1 MADENTDGIKPADQA
16 GAGSEPK
23 DNNEPALGFMKALG
37 VEVALEDD
45 PAAKLDADAEGDET
59 ESGAALE
66 GDDSGDADGGD
77 ADGTPEPKP
86 EDEQPRPKLK
96 RRAKSDNP
104 AISKDDIIAA
114 VKEAVKPPAK
124 TEEPLKKADEPEEFA
139 DLAPQDR
146 DVLKLAKW
154 AEENANEKGLVS
166 QHLSWIKAR
175 DRVVARMT
183 ADGERFDPSSE
194 AWRDF
199 LAENP
204 PPINADK
211 RIEIKTEMAATAAE
225 RRAEGRMRK
234 EIEEREK
241 KLRREVNE
249 MKLRPHIEKAAKETV
264 DYILED
270 DDDTFKAVKADPK
283 KAVEEN
289 PMEAPKIL
297 AVANDIKRVTEEFLA
312 VANELKDYDDDDPA
326 HRWVATFV
334 EDQGKKLDA
343 LPVEKRM
350 RNGKVLVSRQTYYEM
365 SEAKSPDLSKVE
377 TLSRQDI
384 ITLLQDFGKNE
395 AKRQVT
401 EVRQSLE
408 RSGYSRKL
416 PAANTDAGGE
426 ALAAAAVKQAAPRP
440 VARQAPKATTTRIP
454 SPPAKP
460 AGSMNAAD
468 KARLKALGVNV

>member
-1 MADENTDGIKPADQA
+1 MADKNTDGVTPAEQA
-16 GAGSEPK
+16 GAGEKPK
-23 DNNEPALGFMKALG
+23 ENNEPTLGFMKALG

-45 PAAKLDADAEGDET
+45 PAARLDDEGEGDEP
-59 ESGAALE
+59 ESGAALD
-66 GDDSGDADGGD
+66 GDDAGDGEGE
-77 ADGTPEPKP
+77 GEQPKP
-86 EDEQPRPKLK
+86 EEQPKPKLK
-96 RRAKSDNP
+96 RRTKSDNP

-114 VKEAVKPPAK
+114 VKEAVRPAK
-124 TEEPLKKADEPEEFA
+124 AEEPPKAPVDPEEFA

-175 DRVVARMT
+175 DKVVARMT
-183 ADGERFDPSSE
+183 ADGGRFDPSSE
-194 AWRDF
+194 EWREF
-199 LAENP
+199 LTENP

-225 RRAEGRMRK
+225 RRAEERMRK

-270 DDDTFKAVKADPK
+270 DDDVFKAVKEDPK
-283 KAVEEN
+283 KAIEDN
-289 PMEAPKIL
+289 PLEAPKVL
-297 AVANDIKRVTEEFLA
+297 AVAHDIRRVTEEFLA
-312 VANELKDYDDDDPA
+312 VANELKDYDDNDPA

-343 LPVEKRM
+343 LPAEKRM
-350 RNGKVLVSRQTYYEM
+350 RGGKILVSRQTYHDM
-365 SEAKSPDLSKVE
+365 VQANSPDLAKVE

-384 ITLLQDFGKNE
+384 VTLLQDFGKNE
-395 AKRQVT
+395 AKRQVN

-408 RSGYSRKL
+408 KSGYSRKQ
-416 PAANTDAGGE
+416 PAAITDASGTPLGE
-426 ALAAAAVKQAAPRP
+426 APPKPAAQKPA
-440 VARQAPKATTTRIP
+440 ARQAPKATTTRIP

-460 AGSMNAAD
+460 AGSMSAAE
-468 KARLKALGVNV
+468 KQRLKAMGVNV